1 MNNLL
6 LLHWLQFSSDLVFL
20 SVIRTTSK
28 VQKKMSET
36 SEASAV
42 RRSWWGDGGGKGRKR
57 SEERGETF
65 GK

>member
-1 MNNLL
+1 M
-6 LLHWLQFSSDLVFL
+6 SA
-20 SVIRTTSK
+20 IRTTSK
-28 VQKKMSET
+28 VQKKMSEM

-42 RRSWWGDGGGKGRKR
+42 RRSWWGDGGGEGRKE